1 MNIHTKEYCSAMN
14 RLLYPMWDI
23 SLTEIMLNERYP
35 KQKCVFYRSNLYK
48 VKKQRPLIFGV
59 KS

>member
-23 SLTEIMLNERYP
+23 SLTKIMLNERNP
-35 KQKCVFYRSNLYK
+35 KQKCVCYRSNLYK
-48 VKKQRPLIFGV
+48 VKNKDH
-59 KS
+59 